1 MRGAAIVHPPRA
13 AALAMNGG
21 AGGYARGGAGESLGA
36 PVDARRV
43 DSLVADRNAYRRE
56 RRFDEADAV
65 RAELRSMNVKLHDKE
80 KMWVVGNSPPRGGRG
95 PQQRGGYDDRGG
107 GGRDG
112 GRDGGPRQQRGGYD
126 DRGPPQRGG
135 YGDGGRGGG
144 DSRGGDSR
152 GGYGAR
158 DDGRGGYDRGPRSG
172 AYGQGGNGQQG
183 SGYERGPERSPSS
196 YGRMADRYAD
206 SSPGTRYGNPR
217 GDRGASGDRGGGGG
231 ERGGRYGGGGAAERG
246 GSDTRGGRGG
256 GSYGRDGG
264 GYGREGVGY
273 GGRDERGGGYDDRS
287 ADQRGH
293 PNPEPNLNPNSSPN
307 PNSNPNPITPAPTPT
322 PTPALIPTLT
332 YDDRG
337 GGRDDGGYHVQ
348 KRRNAPQR
356 QQPVGRDGERSGLNE
371 FGHDYDRTAK
381 DATPLDGAAIA
392 EVNSIPLPS
401 YHPQRHR

>member
-1 MRGAAIVHPPRA
+1 MHPPRA

-21 AGGYARGGAGESLGA
+21 AGGYARGGDDESLGA

-65 RAELRSMNVKLHDKE
+65 RAELRAMNVKLHDKE

-95 PQQRGGYDDRGG
+95 PQQRGGYDERGD

-126 DRGPPQRGG
+126 DRGPPQQRGGGYGDRGPPQRGG

-144 DSRGGDSR
+144 DSRGG
-152 GGYGAR
+152 YGAR
-158 DDGRGGYDRGPRSG
+158 DGGRGGYDRGPRSG
-172 AYGQGGNGQQG
+172 AYGQGGNGQ
-183 SGYERGPERSPSS
+183 GYERGPERSPSS

-307 PNSNPNPITPAPTPT
+307 PSSNPNPITSAPTPT
-322 PTPALIPTLT
+322 PTLTPTLT

-392 EVNSIPLPS
+392 EVKSIPLPS
-401 YHPQRHR
+401 YHP